1 MPVPFSTL
9 HFWFFLVRQQ
19 LWRVEYSEYVAEN
32 AMQHCLL
39 SIAVRIHMPG
49 WQRDRTYSHR
59 PVPSSIPSSA
69 FFFLMVFPPLTPLHR
84 VSLPS
89 LWLTLKDR
97 VPCSVCHCLSA
108 QEYQWPAAQS
118 NQSLGGRSTVCLTSA
133 PLIIVSKHKPIN
145 ICCRLHSA
153 ATKTLESYLKP
164 PVFEVIQATS
174 TVARSTSLPEN
185 RGDGFLNGPAEKGDY
200 LFWTQESNFWKITTK
215 QLKLWLFELPWWRH
229 QAGSGDTPRAPT
241 TTLAF
246 CWRAAIPHQ
255 SSQLLGLISNK

>member
-1 MPVPFSTL
+1 MKSWIFRVRSRKCNATL
-9 HFWFFLVRQQ
+9 SF
-19 LWRVEYSEYVAEN
+19 EYCCQN
-32 AMQHCLL
+32 
-39 SIAVRIHMPG
+39 
-49 WQRDRTYSHR
+49 SHAGMTAW
-59 PVPSSIPSSA
+59 PALFPSSCAFLYSLLC

-84 VSLPS
+84 VSPPS

-145 ICCRLHSA
+145 SCCRLHSA
-153 ATKTLESYLKP
+153 ATKTLESYLKL

-174 TVARSTSLPEN
+174 TAARSSSLPEN
-185 RGDGFLNGPAEKGDY
+185 RGDGFLNGPAEKRDY
-200 LFWTQESNFWKITTK
+200 LFWTQESNFWKITTR
-215 QLKLWLFELPWWRH
+215 QLKLWLFELPWWRC